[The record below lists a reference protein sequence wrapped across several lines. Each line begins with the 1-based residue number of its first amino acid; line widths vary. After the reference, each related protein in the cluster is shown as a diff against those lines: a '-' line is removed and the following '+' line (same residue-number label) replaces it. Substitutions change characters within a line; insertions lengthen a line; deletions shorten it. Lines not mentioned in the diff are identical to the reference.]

1 MPSKV
6 IEGEYIVVFKNE
18 ASTDEGEMHATITV
32 QIGRPKCVPA
42 SVIVEHCMI

>member
-32 QIGRPKCVPA
+32 QIGRPI
-42 SVIVEHCMI
+42 SVYLQVL